1 MPIETPLHLWLGDPL
16 RLLRLLLAEEYNGP
30 VTPSPKMHGGAGV
43 VTCRRWRFRCCQVFG
58 SACSALCCS

>member
-30 VTPSPKMHGGAGV
+30 RPWVRKCTV
-43 VTCRRWRFRCCQVFG
+43 RRAW
-58 SACSALCCS
+58 